1 MNSAPHGTTGSNR
14 QTPPTTGHRGGRGG
28 GGSYHNNN
36 RGGRGGGG
44 GYRGGRGGGGHHSDR
59 HHGGSGGDRDRD
71 GGERKQRANILDLA
85 KYMDKS
91 LHVQFM
97 GGREVTGVL
106 KGYDQLTNIV
116 LDDTVETIREIT
128 DDAIIEKT
136 RQLGLVLARGTT
148 IVLIAPTDGFE
159 EIENPFVMAE

>member
-14 QTPPTTGHRGGRGG
+14 QTPPSTGYRGGRGG
-28 GGSYHNNN
+28 GGYHNNN
-36 RGGRGGGG
+36 RGGRGGGGGG
-44 GYRGGRGGGGHHSDR
+44 GYRGGRGGGGHHGDR
-59 HHGGSGGDRDRD
+59 HHGGGGDRDRD

-128 DDAIIEKT
+128 NDAIIEKT